1 MNRISLLRL
10 PVLWP
15 TEGGGLSFKREGLE
29 PGASPEHWNLVHPD
43 QVAEVARSYVDAGA
57 RIIITNTFGGNAFV
71 LGRHGLGDHLEE
83 INRRGAELSVQAA
96 GDRAFVFGSMGP
108 TGKLLQTGEVTED
121 EIFDSY
127 SRQSEALWRA
137 GLHAI
142 LIETMIDLDEM
153 MIAARAARAAT
164 PLPLVL
170 SMTFDSGK
178 EKTQTMMGVT
188 PERAVAAMEEA
199 GAWMVGANCGLG
211 PEYYVKV
218 CRKMRSATPRRSGS
232 RRTRAS
238 RRWSVPK
245 WYICKGPKS
254 LGSSHWACVKPG
266 PMSLAAAAEP
276 LPLAA
281 SGNFAACWRVS
292 AECFYVSSRLGGIFS
307 RNIHES

>member
-1 MNRISLLRL
+1 MAIESDMVTSSACL
-10 PVLWP
+10 VADGGWG
-15 TEGGGLSFKREGLE
+15 TEFQKRGLE
-29 PGASPEHWNLVHPD
+29 PGASPEHWNLIHPD
-43 QVAEVARSYVDAGA
+43 QVAEVARSYVEAGA

-71 LGRHGLGDHLEE
+71 LGRHGLGDRLEE
-83 INRRGAELSVQAA
+83 INRRGGELSVQAA

-137 GLHAI
+137 GVHAI

-199 GAWMVGANCGLG
+199 GAWMMGANCGLG

-218 CRKMRSATPRRSGS
+218 CRKMRSATS
-232 RRTRAS
+232 RPIWIKANAGIPQMVGTEVVYLQGPEIFGQFALGLREAGANVIGGCCGTTPDHIRHLGDLLAPSKAS
-238 RRWSVPK
+238 
-245 WYICKGPKS
+245 
-254 LGSSHWACVKPG
+254 A
-266 PMSLAAAAEP
+266 
-276 LPLAA
+276 
-281 SGNFAACWRVS
+281 
-292 AECFYVSSRLGGIFS
+292 
-307 RNIHES
+307 